1 MAQEEKLPIGRI
13 VIAKE
18 FCSDWIAEHGKLILG
33 IVSVIIVLLCAVLPF
48 VSRKRFDYLAA
59 QAAYSA
65 WASAATSDSKLF
77 EELEKPLS
85 ANPELEIQFGSLIA
99 QRCLILNDYKKAET
113 YAKAA
118 LHRTRKLLLPYYSS
132 FSKNSCLIAKGE
144 FRSAL
149 AEAKKLREEM
159 RLDEQFW
166 KSRDPIV
173 RSGHLLYAY
182 NLLRIA
188 TLEKEV
194 GSVEGE
200 LAAWNEF
207 LSEAGWGDVAP
218 SFIADPEAYEMLAQ
232 VFQDG
237 GVSLK
242 DFIHAR
248 KQQLAE
254 VASS

>member
-33 IVSVIIVLLCAVLPF
+33 VFVVVIVLLCAVLPF
-48 VSRKRFDYLAA
+48 ASRKRFDYLAA

-65 WASAATSDSKLF
+65 WASAATSDSRLF
-77 EELEKPLS
+77 AELEKPLS
-85 ANPELEIQFGSLIA
+85 SNPDLEAHFGSLIA
-99 QRCLILNDYKKAET
+99 QRCLALNDYKKAET

-132 FSKNSCLIAKGE
+132 FSKNSCLIAQGQFQK
-144 FRSAL
+144 AL
-149 AEAKKLREEM
+149 QEAKQLKEEM
-159 RLDEQFW
+159 RQDESFW
-166 KSRDPIV
+166 KSKDPVV

-194 GSVEGE
+194 GSIEGE
-200 LAAWNEF
+200 LAAWDEF
-207 LSEAGWGDVAP
+207 LKEAGWIEGVASP
-218 SFIADPEAYEMLAQ
+218 VADREAYELLAQ
-232 VFQDG
+232 VFQEG

-242 DFIHAR
+242 DFIKAR
-248 KQQLAE
+248 KERLA
-254 VASS
+254 VRS